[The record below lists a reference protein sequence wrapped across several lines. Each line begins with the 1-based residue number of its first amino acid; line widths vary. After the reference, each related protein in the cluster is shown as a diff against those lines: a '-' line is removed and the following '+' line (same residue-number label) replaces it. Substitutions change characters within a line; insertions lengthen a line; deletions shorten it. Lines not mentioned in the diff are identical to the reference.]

1 MLARVHE
8 SGGYPTN
15 WPSDPALWLTPRD
28 LIEVWVAGVAGEAIA
43 GHMVLTKAQVASRGQ
58 PTAEVGRL
66 FVDPAVRRLGVAR
79 ALIRHAQ
86 NWAVENKTDLNLWV
100 ADHLRAARE
109 LYERS
114 GFELT
119 ETSVANWTTPDG
131 RPVLVHR
138 YDWDNPSAGGRGT
151 QRNL

>member
-15 WPSDPALWLTPRD
+15 WPSDPARWLMPRD
-28 LIEVWVAGVAGEAIA
+28 LIDAWVAGAADGAIA
-43 GHMVLTKAQVASRGQ
+43 GHMVLTKAQVAGRG
-58 PTAEVGRL
+58 PATAEVGRL

-86 NWAVENKTDLNLWV
+86 NWAVENKSHLNLWV
-100 ADHLRAARE
+100 ADHLHAARE
-109 LYERS
+109 LYEGS
-114 GFELT
+114 GFRLA
-119 ETSVANWTTPDG
+119 ETSMANWSTPDG
-131 RPVLVHR
+131 QPVLVHR
-138 YDWDNPSAGGRGT
+138 YDWENPSACGRGT